1 MTGDSVKKTQ
11 LNLGRRERQ
20 IVETLHAIGEG
31 SVHDVRSAMA
41 DAPSY
46 SSVRTMLNILTEK
59 GQLKYRKSGR
69 RYLYRPVEAP
79 AKRRKS
85 YLQRAIDL
93 AFGGENK
100 LACVALIDLSADK
113 LSDQELEE
121 IERRVQEARQRKRS
135 SGTESS

>member
-1 MTGDSVKKTQ
+1 MKKTQ
-11 LNLGRRERQ
+11 LDLGRRERQ
-20 IVETLHAIGEG
+20 IVETVHAIGEG
-31 SVHDVRSAMA
+31 SVHDVRDAMA

-59 GQLKYRKSGR
+59 GQLTFRKSGR
-69 RYLYRPVEAP
+69 RYLYRPVESP

-85 YLQRAIDL
+85 YLQRAIDF

-113 LSDQELEE
+113 LTDQELEE
-121 IERRVQEARQRKRS
+121 IEERIRKARKEKQTRRSSSASKRS
-135 SGTESS
+135 